1 MIGKG
6 RGPQAETADLADKEE
21 PVLTITPARPRQE
34 ITQKARP
41 FRGGPFML
49 ACCAGAQ
56 LRDHSMILET
66 TPAPTV
72 RPP

>member
-34 ITQKARP
+34 IRQKARP

-49 ACCAGAQ
+49 AC
-56 LRDHSMILET
+56 
-66 TPAPTV
+66 
-72 RPP
+72 